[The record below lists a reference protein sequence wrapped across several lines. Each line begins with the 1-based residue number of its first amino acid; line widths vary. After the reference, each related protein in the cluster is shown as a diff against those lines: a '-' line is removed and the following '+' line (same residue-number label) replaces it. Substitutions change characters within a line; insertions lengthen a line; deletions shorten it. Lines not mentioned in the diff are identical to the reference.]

1 MNTSMENSVLIVNDN
16 PIILA
21 GLKELFKSRL
31 QNAQIEGFNSLNAYI
46 ASGQTKR
53 DLMLLC
59 GSPAQQSSFSAFI
72 SGCRKSGECSPIIVH
87 SASSN
92 FTTAISYLSTGASG
106 YISHLNNIDML
117 FNCVET
123 VLKGE
128 KYLCQPVIENMILCL
143 GEDTKSKGVLTERE
157 KEIAQLLCQG
167 EKTMKIAKE
176 LNLQP
181 STVSTFKARLF
192 RKVNVNSSIELVGL
206 LKTNPEYFL
215 S

>member
-1 MNTSMENSVLIVNDN
+1 MNTSMESGVLIINEN

-31 QNAQIEGFNSLNAYI
+31 QNAQVEGFNSLDAYI
-46 ASGQTKR
+46 ASGQTPKK
-53 DLMLLC
+53 LMLLC
-59 GSPAQQSSFSAFI
+59 DTPTQQSSFPAFI
-72 SGCRKSGECSPIIVH
+72 SGCRKSGDCPAIIVH

-92 FTTAISYLSTGASG
+92 FTTAISYLSAGASG
-106 YISHLNNIDML
+106 YISRLNNIDML

-128 KYLCQPVIENMILCL
+128 KYICQPVIENMIQGLS
-143 GEDTKSKGVLTERE
+143 EDTKSKGVLTERE

-192 RKVNVNSSIELVGL
+192 RKVNVNSSIELAGL